1 MVVMPYSRGTR
12 GRRSYAPRPVQKTY
26 KKVLLFPDVGNPS
39 GKVSNVLVTGVDNS
53 TMGQTSGTDGTV
65 PTGST
70 VKFIEVQFAQAN
82 NTVLNIFMNVSL
94 QYTLQ
99 AQSSIDPDLMGG
111 NPQRN
116 QTLHMENY
124 SIGINQNSTRFFKF
138 KIPKKFWRI
147 KDDMKW
153 QLVWH
158 ATGTLQSQ
166 IQVIYKV
173 YM

>member
-1 MVVMPYSRGTR
+1 MPRVVI
-12 GRRSYAPRPVQKTY
+12 KTY
-26 KKVLLFPDVGNPS
+26 KKILLFPDVGNPS
-39 GKVSNVLVTGVDNS
+39 GKVSNVLVNGVDNS
-53 TMGQTSGTDGTV
+53 TMGQTTGTDGTV

-70 VKFIEVQFAQAN
+70 VKFIEIQFAQTN
-82 NTVLNIFMNVSL
+82 NTASNIFMNASI

-99 AQSSIDPDLMGG
+99 AQSTIDPDLMGG
-111 NPQRN
+111 NAQRN
-116 QTLHMENY
+116 QCLHMDNY
-124 SIGINQNSTRFFKF
+124 SIGINQNSTKKFKF
-138 KIPKKFWRI
+138 RIPPKFQRVRE
-147 KDDMKW
+147 DMKW